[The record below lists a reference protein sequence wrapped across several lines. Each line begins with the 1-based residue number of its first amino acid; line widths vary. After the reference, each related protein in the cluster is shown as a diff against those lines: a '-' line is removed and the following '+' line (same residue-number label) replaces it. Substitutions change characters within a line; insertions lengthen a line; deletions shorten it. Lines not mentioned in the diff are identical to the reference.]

1 MPCEEFPLSSSIK
14 SYFQLARKLSLYELF
29 RRAAGMIARRAS
41 RFADAIRDRWLGTYS
56 KSSLSLYD
64 LRFRIATSAA
74 GTLALQPNNHWVER
88 VLGHQ
93 FNLLGSGWFS
103 ANRSAKDLEKSGKFG
118 GRWLAGC
125 VVDSNLKESQRIW
138 LLIRQGKWAK
148 SQYLPIDWQVDIK
161 SGFRWSGHCHYT
173 RIAISPEP
181 GVDIKSPWEL
191 SRMQHLPPMA
201 IAAIHGVQRDE
212 CIQEIRAQILD
223 FIATNPPRQ
232 GVNWACPMD
241 VAIRV
246 SNWLL
251 AVDILQSDSVDLDK
265 GFLHVFVRSIHEHA
279 QHIVSNLE
287 WAEEPRS
294 NHYLADIVGLM
305 FASAYLPSN
314 VETQDWS
321 AFAVREFI
329 KELRLQFHLDGGCYE
344 ASTGYHRLSS
354 EMAIFG
360 VALLLGLEQEDAL
373 RVAAG
378 QSCRLKVRPP
388 QSLDPLPLY
397 HTASGQ
403 LTLVPPDIVERLA
416 RMAELVADITKPD
429 GKVVM
434 IGDQDSGRFFKIDL
448 AAMSDI
454 PYQDEDPTDHR
465 HLLSA
470 AGALLGR
477 SDLSEQGGRNW
488 LDGSLIAML
497 AKRCL
502 HSGPDTFSAHNFSIG
517 SQQKLLAERERLL
530 GLKESC
536 RRLICI
542 PLSGGEGKAIQCA
555 AYPDFG
561 VYVQQGGDFFLSVR
575 CFDPVLP
582 GVYGHSHDDNL
593 SVEIQLAGED
603 LVTDPGTMAYTSFPE
618 LRNLYRSAEAHF
630 APRVV
635 DQSAMRVIAPFL
647 VNHQARGYCQ
657 YFGSMGFSGRLEGG
671 DWMVSRLVLIEPDRI
686 LIIDGSEGGDLAPLA
701 EKQNE
706 ITVAAGYGKKTER
719 SICRI

>member
-1 MPCEEFPLSSSIK
+1 
-14 SYFQLARKLSLYELF
+14 
-29 RRAAGMIARRAS
+29 MIARRAS
-41 RFADAIRDRWLGTYS
+41 RFAEVFRDRWLGTYS
-56 KSSLSLYD
+56 KSSLSPND
-64 LRFRIATSAA
+64 LRFRIAASVPGAFV
-74 GTLALQPNNHWVER
+74 LRPNSHWLEH

-103 ANRSAKDLEKSGKFG
+103 ANRSAKDFESSGEVG
-118 GRWLAGC
+118 SRWLAGC
-125 VVDSNLKESQRIW
+125 VIDSNLKESQRIW
-138 LLIRQGKWAK
+138 LLIRHGKWAK
-148 SQYLPIDWQVDIK
+148 DQYLPIDWQADFK

-173 RIAISPEP
+173 RIAIAPKP

-201 IAAIHGVQRDE
+201 IAAIHGGQRDE

-265 GFLHVFVRSIHEHA
+265 GFLHVFVRSVREHA
-279 QHIVSNLE
+279 LHVVSNLE

-294 NHYLADIVGLM
+294 NHYLADVVGLM
-305 FASAYLPSN
+305 FASAYLPSS
-314 VETQDWS
+314 VETQDWF

-329 KELRLQFHLDGGCYE
+329 KELRLQFHHDGGCYE
-344 ASTGYHRLSS
+344 GSSGYHRLSS
-354 EMAIFG
+354 EMALFG
-360 VALLLGLEQEDAL
+360 VALLLGLEQEDVL

-397 HTASGQ
+397 HTASGEV
-403 LTLVPPDIVERLA
+403 TLVPPDIVERLA

-454 PYQDEDPTDHR
+454 PWQDEDPTDHR

-497 AKRCL
+497 AKQRSM
-502 HSGPDTFSAHNFSIG
+502 SGPDAFPAHKFSIA
-517 SQQKLLAERERLL
+517 SRQELLTERERLL

-536 RRLICI
+536 RRVICI
-542 PLSGGEGKAIQCA
+542 PRCGEEGNAIQCA

-561 VYVQQGGDFFLSVR
+561 VYVLQGGDFFLSVR
-575 CFDPVLP
+575 CFDPALP

-603 LVTDPGTMAYTSFPE
+603 LVTDPGTMAYTSFPA

-635 DQSAMRVIAPFL
+635 GRSAMRVIAPFL
-647 VNHQARGYCQ
+647 VNHQARGHCQ
-657 YFGSMGFSGRLEGG
+657 YFGSMGFSGCLEGTA
-671 DWMVSRLVLIEPDRI
+671 WTVSRLVLVEADRI